1 MKGWLMPRVYMIRH
15 GRPKSGWGDESADPD
30 PGLDEVGREQ
40 AEAACAALL
49 ALPEPPTLILTSP
62 LRRCRETAEPL
73 ARALG
78 LEPIVEHRV
87 AEIPTP
93 ANIPAADRPE
103 WLRSAFMGEWAS
115 IPGDIDY
122 LAWRDAVAEAV
133 AAHPGAAVFSHFVA
147 INAAASAALGRPAV
161 MVFRPDNASIT
172 GFETDGRR
180 LTLVQQGREAET
192 RVL

>member
-1 MKGWLMPRVYMIRH
+1 MSRVYMIRH
-15 GRPKSGWGDESADPD
+15 GRPKSGWGDEGADPD
-30 PGLDEVGREQ
+30 PGLDDVGRAQ

-49 ALPEPPTLILTSP
+49 ALPERPSLILTSP

-78 LEPIVEHRV
+78 LEPIVEPRV

-93 ANIPAADRPE
+93 KDVPATERAD
-103 WLRSAFMGEWAS
+103 WLRAAFAGEWAS

-122 LAWRDAVAEAV
+122 LAWRDAVARAV
-133 AAHPGAAVFSHFVA
+133 AAHPGAAIFSHFVA
-147 INAAASAALGRPAV
+147 INAAASAALRRPEV
-161 MVFRPDNASIT
+161 MMFRPDNASIT
-172 GFETDGRR
+172 GFETDGVR
-180 LTLVQQGREAET
+180 LTLVQQGGEAET